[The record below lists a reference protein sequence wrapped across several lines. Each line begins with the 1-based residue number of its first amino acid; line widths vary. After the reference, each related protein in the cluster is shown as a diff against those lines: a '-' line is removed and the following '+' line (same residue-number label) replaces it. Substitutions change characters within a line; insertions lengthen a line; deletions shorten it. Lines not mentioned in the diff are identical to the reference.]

1 MTFFVLLPI
10 HSNFTCRSCVR
21 STTNKK
27 LTRMCDSFLKI
38 FCTTLRNTFKHKE
51 TLSPFDDTTN
61 IASST
66 KLMPIQAVYFYFV
79 YMGNIL
85 LYLTNLGLLSVIM
98 HNRISTY
105 NIVQYYLDYSGLIFQ
120 MSSQFCAVHSC
131 FIFSKVAYMVSTPL
145 DRVVKTYDKVN
156 IEDITA
162 FSQEDNELH
171 QYLVMENSNINLE
184 ELLDS
189 TDEDKIK
196 ARYYILQRIDQAFI
210 KRMRAS
216 LDPYGMWFSIHW
228 ILYTL
233 TTLLSCALF
242 AQTVVKIFYQQDTP
256 LYKLQNR
263 DMFNLS
269 YIVVFTLEHLLL
281 FIYPCFRAASITVA
295 RERMI
300 QTVSRKEW
308 MYIPL
313 SIKSHFI
320 QYLRAQNFSFRV
332 HIFCADILFNF
343 NTAYISLF
351 IGIFGGILKFTV

>member
-1 MTFFVLLPI
+1 
-10 HSNFTCRSCVR
+10 
-21 STTNKK
+21 
-27 LTRMCDSFLKI
+27 
-38 FCTTLRNTFKHKE
+38 
-51 TLSPFDDTTN
+51 
-61 IASST
+61 
-66 KLMPIQAVYFYFV
+66 
-79 YMGNIL
+79 
-85 LYLTNLGLLSVIM
+85 
-98 HNRISTY
+98 
-105 NIVQYYLDYSGLIFQ
+105 
-120 MSSQFCAVHSC
+120 
-131 FIFSKVAYMVSTPL
+131 
-145 DRVVKTYDKVN
+145 
-156 IEDITA
+156 
-162 FSQEDNELH
+162 
-171 QYLVMENSNINLE
+171 MENSNINLE

-269 YIVVFTLEHLLL
+269 YIVIFTLEHLLL

-295 RERMI
+295 REQMI

-332 HIFCADILFNF
+332 HIFCADIPFNF